1 MTNVTTRIAVQ
12 ITNLPPFEFRWDDS
26 APQKPRSS
34 LVLDD
39 VLPSLSDGSQLFE
52 RAMKY
57 VMEFLLRHFLSLKDL
72 KSIVHQESK
81 PQEKSTIVPM
91 AVLQRDEKYTE
102 ETIKILHDYM
112 NECNL
117 KGDPQVK

>member
-26 APQKPRSS
+26 TPQKPRSS

-57 VMEFLLRHFLSLKDL
+57 VMEFLLRHFPSLKGL
-72 KSIVHQESK
+72 KHVAHQESK
-81 PQEKSTIVPM
+81 PQEKSTIIPM